1 MHRLL
6 KYLFILLLLLRVA
19 DAQQESAAPHAAAK
33 AAVTSNLPSEETVN
47 SFLHQWFGYD
57 SSLSWKIASIKPSE
71 IEGLSEINVVLSGA
85 QGQQALKLYVTP
97 DGKHAVNGEIMPFGA
112 HPFAANQKELE
123 RGLNGP
129 SRGPANAPVTVVDF
143 SDLQCPH
150 CKDAHPIIEKLI
162 AEDKNV
168 RVVFQSFPLP
178 MHDWAAKAAAYAD
191 CVDRSSNDA
200 FWKFIQSVYG
210 AQSDI
215 TAANADEKLTA
226 LADSAGVK
234 GTDIATCAAKP
245 ETTSRV
251 EKSVA
256 LGKALDVNSTPT
268 LFVNGRKLPAV
279 PYEVLQKL
287 VDFAVKENTQ
297 AKK

>member
-1 MHRLL
+1 MHSLL
-6 KYLFILLLLLRVA
+6 KYLFITVLLLTLA
-19 DAQQESAAPHAAAK
+19 SAQQAPAAAHAASKTTA
-33 AAVTSNLPSEETVN
+33 NLPSEETVN
-47 SFLHQWFGYD
+47 AFLHQWFGYD
-57 SSLSWKIASIKPSE
+57 PSLTWKIISIKPSE
-71 IEGLSEINVVLSGA
+71 IEGLSEINAVMSGA
-85 QGQQALKLYVTP
+85 QGQQQLKLYVTP

-123 RGLNGP
+123 RGINGP
-129 SRGPANAPVTVVDF
+129 SRGPADAPVTVVDF

-150 CKDAHPIIEKLI
+150 CKDAHPILEKLVT
-162 AEDKNV
+162 ENKNV
-168 RVVFQSFPLP
+168 RLVFQNFPLP

-191 CVDRSSNDA
+191 CASRSSNDA
-200 FWKFIQSVYG
+200 FWKFISSVFA

-226 LADSAGVK
+226 LADSAGAK
-234 GTDIATCAAKP
+234 GAEVAACAAKP

-256 LGKALDVNSTPT
+256 LGKALNVNSTPT
-268 LFVNGRKLPAV
+268 IFINGRQVPAV
-279 PYEVLQKL
+279 PYEVLVKL
-287 VDFAVKENTQ
+287 VDFAAKENTQ